1 MPRRNSPHPPERE
14 RRRSNDRRVLPRG
27 GRRVSDPVQSEGI
40 PKRAASPPPLI
51 LVVDDFSET
60 DARCWPEGIAAFL
73 GFRIATAQTGAEA
86 VAAVVALGPDLVIM
100 DVLLPGRRWHRRH
113 SPNPLESMQRPRRAI
128 VVCTAVVMGDV
139 RARAKDAKVDLFVPK
154 PCDLRLLAQR
164 IGHLLLPAVV
174 VAHVAPTSEATSK
187 SRRLPH
193 GRPRDES
200 E

>member
-1 MPRRNSPHPPERE
+1 MLAEY
-14 RRRSNDRRVLPRG
+14 L
-27 GRRVSDPVQSEGI
+27 
-40 PKRAASPPPLI
+40 
-51 LVVDDFSET
+51 
-60 DARCWPEGIAAFL
+60 AFL

-100 DVLLPGRRWHRRH
+100 DVLLPDADGIDVIRQIRSVDATPPTR
-113 SPNPLESMQRPRRAI
+113 I

-154 PCDLRLLAQR
+154 PCDLRLLAQQ